1 MISHLNSLF
10 IEMPVQSTLNGDHVT
25 DRIISITENAQWL
38 HFLQDFASKNEY
50 PAIPATITHTG
61 NVYNITIQ
69 DNNAAINFGEP
80 NQSNFGNAPY
90 NNHYMSNCHT
100 YYSHYS
106 ENNYGPAYYSHPNN
120 ISSSTSHTN
129 DQNAEIN
136 NCSTEVYL
144 QSNNVM
150 FDTFQDNFD
159 WTIEDDFDYTI
170 LDRLE

>member
-1 MISHLNSLF
+1 
-10 IEMPVQSTLNGDHVT
+10 
-25 DRIISITENAQWL
+25 
-38 HFLQDFASKNEY
+38 
-50 PAIPATITHTG
+50 
-61 NVYNITIQ
+61 
-69 DNNAAINFGEP
+69 
-80 NQSNFGNAPY
+80 
-90 NNHYMSNCHT
+90 MSNCHP

-136 NCSTEVYL
+136 NYSTEVYL